1 MSSSSTTTA
10 HYSSAI
16 HDMLEAYDMEFE
28 EIGTSVS
35 DCIQQ
40 LKKVSLNNDNSSS
53 SSNNDTFETLQ
64 RKIKRQF
71 DSLDGTI
78 QNMETQLSTIRL
90 NSNNNNNNNN
100 SNNSNNN
107 DMLKYW
113 KQRINDQHKRRL
125 QSLKTEYQNTL
136 QSILM
141 QDHHHHHHHHTHY
154 DDSEH
159 DYNNNNNN
167 NNNRY
172 RYNSDDSDDSDDDDL
187 LDYHTSNNNKKQ
199 KASKETKR
207 LIKNSSETLHHTIQV
222 ANHIEQTGI
231 NIMGTLVDQRGIL
244 ERIRGNIDLT
254 NDELHQGGRVLS
266 RMEWRNWI
274 QKSCLILII
283 VALVVFCLLYLFFKI
298 RSLFQ

>member
-1 MSSSSTTTA
+1 
-10 HYSSAI
+10 
-16 HDMLEAYDMEFE
+16 MEFE
-28 EIGTSVS
+28 EIGSSVS

-90 NSNNNNNNNN
+90 NSNNSNN
-100 SNNSNNN
+100 SNNNN

-141 QDHHHHHHHHTHY
+141 HDHHHHHHTHY

-159 DYNNNNNN
+159 DHN

-172 RYNSDDSDDSDDDDL
+172 RYNSDDSDDSDDDDDL
-187 LDYHTSNNNKKQ
+187 LDYHTSNNSNNKKQ

-207 LIKNSSETLHHTIQV
+207 LIKNSNETLHHTIQV
-222 ANHIEQTGI
+222 ANHIEQTGM